1 MHLGRL
7 ISEPSAEFRTL
18 RIKVSP
24 EPLTG
29 SPSMTKIAPILLA
42 STLTVALSP
51 QIAMGKDPSMAQD
64 VQRMFGVTVTGA
76 GPVSLVGVIDRAL
89 SGQTEDSGPV
99 LAEIINRS
107 EQVFGLSTLSYRE
120 TKWPPSPYSAQAL
133 HRGRMPR

>member
-1 MHLGRL
+1 
-7 ISEPSAEFRTL
+7 
-18 RIKVSP
+18 
-24 EPLTG
+24 
-29 SPSMTKIAPILLA
+29 MTKIAPILLA

-76 GPVSLVGVIDRAL
+76 GPVSLVGVIDRTL
-89 SGQTEDSGPV
+89 SGQTEDAGPV

-107 EQVFGLSTLSYRE
+107 EQVFRLSTLSYRE

-133 HRGRMPR
+133 HRGRMPK

>member
-1 MHLGRL
+1 
-7 ISEPSAEFRTL
+7 
-18 RIKVSP
+18 
-24 EPLTG
+24 
-29 SPSMTKIAPILLA
+29 MTKIAPILLA

-64 VQRMFGVTVTGA
+64 VQRMFGATVTGA
-76 GPVSLVGVIDRAL
+76 GPVSLVGVIDRTL

-107 EQVFGLSTLSYRE
+107 ERLFSTLSYRE